1 MVDVG
6 VGLGIAG
13 IGVALPALAET
24 AVTYGRFVVSKYST
38 LKNGQ
43 DEHDIQRLLVRLH
56 WDEIQAT
63 ILFFARSCDRF
74 DDTVRDL
81 VEAHLHIL
89 LKKFEVV
96 ILNLQKNVRSE
107 SEIRRLRYA
116 VFGKHILEELIA
128 DLEKWQTRF
137 LQYLQLITFTGH
149 RLVEPNT
156 PAADIAKRAPSLT
169 AFTKLQDLSAIDQ
182 GHNVAPNTL
191 KESDYPDSQ
200 AKSLRCC
207 KIFMFP
213 SPGTSPSAP
222 TIDLIDR
229 RYYDRD
235 QDNVKYIRQIVSQTA
250 RILSAADPEAMGIL
264 PCRGFIHR
272 PDLSCFDL
280 VLSVPASIRSYIP
293 SSLGPSSPTTTT
305 CPRSLRDLLTD
316 PIQGG
321 HASHSLSER
330 LFLAK
335 TLAAAVFYMHTSKL
349 VHKNIRPET
358 ILVLPAT
365 PANASP
371 DSTANHKERQSKT
384 ALFPYVL
391 GRPVL
396 VGFDNVRQVES
407 AWASKRS
414 GTLSWE
420 EDIYQHPSR
429 HGATAARYYS
439 VQHDVY
445 SLGVVLIE
453 IALWQSL
460 IVFDEEMQDFKPNV
474 VPWRKATSKVEGL
487 KRGESGAG
495 EGVMACLEKLAR
507 LEVPVV
513 MGDKYRKVI
522 LSCLSGIGEH
532 GTEADDV
539 ELGVR
544 FIQTVLEDLEDISI

>member
-1 MVDVG
+1 M
-6 VGLGIAG
+6 
-13 IGVALPALAET
+13 
-24 AVTYGRFVVSKYST
+24 
-38 LKNGQ
+38 
-43 DEHDIQRLLVRLH
+43 H

-63 ILFFARSCDRF
+63 ILFFAKSCDRF

-96 ILNLQKNVRSE
+96 ILNLQKNVRSD

-116 VFGKHILEELIA
+116 VFGKHILEDLIA
-128 DLEKWQTRF
+128 DLEKWQARF

-149 RLVEPNT
+149 RLVEPDS
-156 PAADIAKRAPSLT
+156 AAAEIAQRAPSLT
-169 AFTKLQDLSAIDQ
+169 AFTKLQDLSAIDPGQ
-182 GHNVAPNTL
+182 NVAPNPP

-200 AKSLRCC
+200 AKSLRYCNL
-207 KIFMFP
+207 FMFP
-213 SPGTSPSAP
+213 SPETSPSAP

-229 RYYDRD
+229 RKYNKD
-235 QDNVKYIRQIVSQTA
+235 QENVDGIRQIVRQTA

-293 SSLGPSSPTTTT
+293 SSLRSSTPTTTP

-316 PIQGG
+316 PTHGG
-321 HASHSLSER
+321 IVSHSLSER

-335 TLAAAVFYMHTSKL
+335 KLAAAVFYMHTSKL

-365 PANASP
+365 PLNTSP
-371 DSTANHKERQSKT
+371 DSSARQTERQNKT

-396 VGFDNVRQVES
+396 VGFDNVRQVELG
-407 AWASKRS
+407 WASKRN
-414 GTLSWE
+414 GTLNWE

-429 HGATAARYYS
+429 HGAMAARYYS

-453 IALWQSL
+453 IALWQSF

-474 VPWRKATSKVEGL
+474 EVWRKAASKVEGL
-487 KRGESGAG
+487 KRGESRAG
-495 EGVMACLEKLAR
+495 EGVMAHLEKLVR
-507 LEVPVV
+507 LDVPVV

-522 LSCLSGIGEH
+522 LSCLGGIGEH
-532 GTEADDV
+532 GEEADDV

>member
-1 MVDVG
+1 M
-6 VGLGIAG
+6 
-13 IGVALPALAET
+13 
-24 AVTYGRFVVSKYST
+24 
-38 LKNGQ
+38 
-43 DEHDIQRLLVRLH
+43 H

-63 ILFFARSCDRF
+63 ILFFAKSCDRF

-96 ILNLQKNVRSE
+96 ILNLQKNIRSE
-107 SEIRRLRYA
+107 SEIRWLRYA
-116 VFGKHILEELIA
+116 VFGKHILEELIV
-128 DLEKWQTRF
+128 DLQKWQTRF

-149 RLVEPNT
+149 RLVEPNS

-169 AFTKLQDLSAIDQ
+169 AFTKLQDLSIIDQ

-213 SPGTSPSAP
+213 SPGMSPSAP

-229 RYYDRD
+229 RYYDKD
-235 QDNVKYIRQIVSQTA
+235 QDNVAYIRQIVGQTA
-250 RILSAADPEAMGIL
+250 RILSAAEPEAMGIL

-280 VLSVPASIRSYIP
+280 VHSVPASIRSYIP
-293 SSLGPSSPTTTT
+293 SSLGPSSLTTTT

-335 TLAAAVFYMHTSKL
+335 KLAAAVFYMHTSRL

-358 ILVLPAT
+358 ILVLPTT
-365 PANASP
+365 PVNTSP
-371 DSTANHKERQSKT
+371 DSSANHKERQSKT

-396 VGFDNVRQVES
+396 VGFDNVRQVET
-407 AWASKRS
+407 AWASKRN

-429 HGATAARYYS
+429 HGTTAARYYS

-495 EGVMACLEKLAR
+495 EGVMAYLEKLAR

-513 MGDKYRKVI
+513 IGDKYRKVI
-522 LSCLSGIGEH
+522 LSCLGGIGEH
-532 GTEADDV
+532 GTEANDV

>member
-1 MVDVG
+1 MQ
-6 VGLGIAG
+6 
-13 IGVALPALAET
+13 
-24 AVTYGRFVVSKYST
+24 K
-38 LKNGQ
+38 
-43 DEHDIQRLLVRLH
+43 LLVKLH

-63 ILFFARSCDRF
+63 VLFFARSCDRF

-81 VEAHLHIL
+81 VEAHLQIL

-96 ILNLQKNVRSE
+96 ILNLQKNVRSD
-107 SEIRRLRYA
+107 SEIRKLRYA
-116 VFGKHILEELIA
+116 IFGKQILEDLIA

-149 RLVEPNT
+149 RLVESNS
-156 PAADIAKRAPSLT
+156 PAADLAKRVPSLT
-169 AFTKLQDLSAIDQ
+169 AFTKLQDLSATDQ
-182 GHNVAPNTL
+182 GHHVPPNTPKESKP
-191 KESDYPDSQ
+191 KESDYLNSK
-200 AKSLRCC
+200 AKALRCC
-207 KIFMFP
+207 NILMFP
-213 SPGTSPSAP
+213 TPGTSPSAP

-229 RYYDRD
+229 REYNKD
-235 QDNVKYIRQIVSQTA
+235 QDNVEYIRQIVRQTA
-250 RILSAADPEAMGIL
+250 SILSAVDPEAMGIL

-280 VLSVPASIRSYIP
+280 VLSVPASIRPYTP
-293 SSLGPSSPTTTT
+293 SSLKPSTSTTTT

-316 PIQGG
+316 PRHGG
-321 HASHSLSER
+321 IASHSLSER

-335 TLAAAVFYMHTSKL
+335 KLAAAVFYMHTSKL

-365 PANASP
+365 TSDTSP
-371 DSTANHKERQSKT
+371 DSSASQTERQSKT
-384 ALFPYVL
+384 AFFPYSL

-396 VGFDNVRQVES
+396 VGFDNVRQVDLN
-407 AWASKRS
+407 WVSKLN

-420 EDIYQHPSR
+420 EDVYQHPSR
-429 HGATAARYYS
+429 HGATAAKYYS

-453 IALWQSL
+453 IALWQSF
-460 IVFDEEMQDFKPNV
+460 IVFDEGMLDFKPNV
-474 VPWRKATSKVEGL
+474 ALWSKAASKVEGL
-487 KRGESGAG
+487 KNGESGAG
-495 EGVMACLEKLAR
+495 EGVMDHLQRLAKVD
-507 LEVPVV
+507 VPVV

-522 LSCLSGIGEH
+522 LSCLGGIVEH
-532 GTEADDV
+532 GEETDDV

>member
-1 MVDVG
+1 M
-6 VGLGIAG
+6 
-13 IGVALPALAET
+13 
-24 AVTYGRFVVSKYST
+24 
-38 LKNGQ
+38 
-43 DEHDIQRLLVRLH
+43 RLH

-74 DDTVRDL
+74 DDTVREL
-81 VEAHLHIL
+81 VEAHLRIL

-96 ILNLQKNVRSE
+96 ILNLQKNVRSD

-149 RLVEPNT
+149 RLVEPNS
-156 PAADIAKRAPSLT
+156 PAADLAKKAPSLT
-169 AFTKLQDLSAIDQ
+169 AFTKLQDLSAADQ
-182 GHNVAPNTL
+182 GYNGAPDPP
-191 KESDYPDSQ
+191 KQSDYPDSQ

-207 KIFMFP
+207 KILMFP
-213 SPGTSPSAP
+213 KTGM
-222 TIDLIDR
+222 IDLIDR

-235 QDNVKYIRQIVSQTA
+235 QDNVEYVRQIVRQTA
-250 RILSAADPEAMGIL
+250 RILSAADPESMGIL

-280 VLSVPASIRSYIP
+280 VLSVPTSVRSSIPRSP
-293 SSLGPSSPTTTT
+293 GPSNPATTTY
-305 CPRSLRDLLTD
+305 PRSLRDLLTD
-316 PIQGG
+316 PRQGG

-330 LFLAK
+330 LLLAK
-335 TLAAAVFYMHTSKL
+335 TLATAVFYMHTSKL

-358 ILVLPAT
+358 IMVLPVAAAASVNT
-365 PANASP
+365 STDPSANDNA
-371 DSTANHKERQSKT
+371 RQSKT
-384 ALFPYVL
+384 AHFPYVL
-391 GRPVL
+391 GRPVF
-396 VGFDNVRQVES
+396 VGFDNVRQVET
-407 AWASKRS
+407 AWASKRN

-460 IVFDEEMQDFKPNV
+460 IVFDEEMQDFKPNGV
-474 VPWRKATSKVEGL
+474 LWRKAASKVEGL
-487 KRGESGAG
+487 KRGENGAG
-495 EGVMACLEKLAR
+495 EAVMAFLEKLAR

-522 LSCLSGIGEH
+522 LSCLGGVGEH

-544 FIQTVLEDLEDISI
+544 FIQTILEDLEDISI